1 MKPEETLHAI
11 FNSLSIPVL
20 LIDRDYVVIEANHAA
35 TTHLELLP
43 GDVVGQS
50 CFKVSHASDK
60 PCWHTKDVNCPVKQA
75 FETGNQA
82 HAIHQHHIHGKV
94 IVEELIATPLD
105 EGTGEVNYVVEEFR
119 DVTALLE
126 LKEGF
131 LPICSS
137 CKKIR
142 DKSGGWHQIEAYFRD
157 HTGADF
163 SHTFC
168 PECFS
173 RFSETELNENK

>member
-1 MKPEETLHAI
+1 MKPKDNLHAI
-11 FNSLSIPVL
+11 FNTLSIPVL
-20 LIDRDYVVIEANHAA
+20 MIDRDYIVIEANSAA
-35 TTHLELLP
+35 TSHLELTP
-43 GDVVGQS
+43 GEVVG
-50 CFKVSHASDK
+50 K
-60 PCWHTKDVNCPVKQA
+60 PCFSTTHGRETPCWQTKQHNCPVKEA
-75 FETGNQA
+75 FDTGKRA

-105 EGTGEVNYVVEEFR
+105 EGTGQFNYVVEEFR
-119 DVTALLE
+119 DVTKLLE

-137 CKKIR
+137 CKQIR

-168 PECFS
+168 PECYS
-173 RFSETELNENK
+173 RFAEDELEEE